1 MITPFVLTAL
11 IHLAAPPE
19 IPPTTSREDASVRD
33 RLGTAIPRDVELV
46 DHEGHRVALGS
57 LLDGR
62 RPLVIVPAYYRCPML
77 CGLTIASVAEALAEL
92 PLVPGEDFEIATISF
107 DPRDGPADAER
118 ARARAIELYGSAVGE
133 EAWPFFAGAPVHVER
148 LMDAIGFGFVYDKP
162 TDQYAHS
169 SAVFVV
175 SPAGE
180 LVRVLPGVQIAAV
193 DLRLALVEA
202 GRGEV
207 GSFAEQA
214 LLTCFRYDP
223 VTRRYG
229 FWVLGFLRLAG
240 GVLVTLFGTGYVL
253 LLLRDRRRTRSFA
266 DDPQVQ
272 R

>member
-1 MITPFVLTAL
+1 MSMIFVLPAVV
-11 IHLAAPPE
+11 HFLAASEPGSP
-19 IPPTTSREDASVRD
+19 TSRDGASVRD

-46 DHEGHRVALGS
+46 DHEGRRVALGS

-92 PLVPGEDFEIATISF
+92 PLVPGEDFEITTISF

-118 ARARAIELYGSAVGE
+118 ARARAIELYGGAVNDD
-133 EAWPFFAGAPVHVER
+133 AWPFHAGAPVHVER
-148 LMDAIGFGFVYDKP
+148 LMDALGFGFVYDEA

-169 SAVFVV
+169 AAIFVV

-180 LVRVLPGVQIAAV
+180 LVRVLPGVQIRAV

-229 FWVLGFLRLAG
+229 LWVLGFLRLAG
-240 GVLVTLFGTGYVL
+240 GVLLVLFGSGYVL
-253 LLLRDRRRTRSFA
+253 LLRRDRRRTRRFA
-266 DDPQVQ
+266 DDPEV
-272 R
+272 RR